1 MPFVNQIFGQAKTS
15 KCFHTPRKKEEII
28 AKMVA

>member
-1 MPFVNQIFGQAKTS
+1 MPFVNQILARQKQQNVS
-15 KCFHTPRKKEEII
+15 IPLEKKKEII